1 MLGAVANW
9 GRTMRVNPDVEIAC
23 SLAAQE
29 ARRRHHDL
37 LTVEHLL
44 FALLHDGTAVQ
55 ILGHVGADVERLKQ
69 RVHDVLEQE
78 LPKLPDNSSAPPS
91 PSRGFQRVLQR
102 AALHVESCGK
112 EELLV
117 QDVLVAIFS
126 EVDSL
131 AAALLDEARVRR
143 LDVVSYLSHGI
154 NGDRA
159 NPQDGEQPGADN
171 GVSAQDAATE
181 ALNRFAIN
189 LNERASRGDLEPLV
203 GRERELSRA
212 FQILA
217 RRRKNNP
224 LFVGDAGVG
233 KTAIVEGLASR
244 LQSGNVP
251 EPMKGA
257 EIWAL
262 DMGALIAGTK
272 YAGEFENRVKLV
284 ITALDKRPGS
294 ILFVDEI
301 HSVVGAGAAKGSLDA
316 ASLFKPV
323 LSNGKIRCIGATTF
337 EEYRLQFDRD
347 RALARRFQKIEVDEP
362 SLDDSVKILQGL
374 LPHYEKFHQVTYEP
388 ETVNVAV
395 KLSERHISDR
405 KLPDKAIDLID
416 ESGANAK
423 LELGPGAVVDVH
435 RIEAVVARI
444 AQIPARQVSHDDRI
458 ALMNLEEELGRVVY
472 GQSRAIR
479 QLVSAIKLSRVGLR
493 APDKP
498 IGSFL
503 FTGPTGVGKTELARQ
518 LARALGI
525 EIHRFDMSEYMEHY
539 TVSRLIGAPPGYV
552 GYDRGGLLTEAI
564 AKTPHAVLLLDEIE
578 KAHADVFNVLLQ
590 IMDHATLT
598 DTNGKKTDFRNV
610 ILIMTSNVGAA
621 DLARNLVGFGS
632 RDKSGGDDRAFRNTF
647 SPEFR
652 NRLDARVSFDALA
665 PETMAQVVEKFMNQ
679 LRAQLVE
686 RRVQV
691 EMTEPA
697 HQMLAKRGYD
707 PDFGARPLLR
717 LMEEE
722 IKRPLAEAILFGQL
736 AQGGVVRIDKQDEQ
750 FIFDYT
756 PTAAPEE
763 KQN

>member
-1 MLGAVANW
+1 
-9 GRTMRVNPDVEIAC
+9 MRVNPDVEIAC

-44 FALLHDGTAVQ
+44 FALLHDGTTVQ
-55 ILGHVGADVERLKQ
+55 ILGNVGADVERLKQ
-69 RVHDVLEQE
+69 RVHEVLEEE
-78 LPKLPDNSSAPPS
+78 LPKLPENSATPPS

-102 AALHVESCGK
+102 AALHVETCGK
-112 EELLV
+112 DELLV

-143 LDVVSYLSHGI
+143 LDVVSYVSHGMD
-154 NGDRA
+154 GDGSGT
-159 NPQDGEQPGADN
+159 QTFGEPGSEKQS
-171 GVSAQDAATE
+171 GSGEDAATE
-181 ALNRFAIN
+181 ALNRFAVN
-189 LNERASRGDLEPLV
+189 LNERARRGDLEPLV

-212 FQILA
+212 FQVLA

-244 LQSGNVP
+244 IQSGNVP
-251 EPMKGA
+251 EPIKGA

-262 DMGALIAGTK
+262 DMGALVAGTK
-272 YAGEFENRVKLV
+272 YAGEFENRVKMV
-284 ITALDKRPGS
+284 VGALDRRPGS

-301 HSVVGAGAAKGSLDA
+301 HTVVGAGAAKGSLDA

-362 SLDDSVKILQGL
+362 SLEDTVKILHGI
-374 LPHYEKFHQVTYEP
+374 LPHYEKFHDVTYEP
-388 ETVNVAV
+388 ETVDVAV
-395 KLSERHISDR
+395 KLAERHLLDR

-416 ESGANAK
+416 ESGADAK
-423 LELGPGAVVDVH
+423 LELGSGAVVDVQ
-435 RIEAVVARI
+435 RIEQVVARI
-444 AQIPARQVSHDDRI
+444 AQIPARQVSHSDRI
-458 ALMNLEEELGRVVY
+458 ALMNLEEELSLVVF
-472 GQSRAIR
+472 GQSKAIR
-479 QLVSAIKLSRVGLR
+479 QLVSAIKMSRVGLR

-518 LARALGI
+518 LARSLAI
-525 EIHRFDMSEYMEHY
+525 ELHRFDMSEYMEHY

-578 KAHADVFNVLLQ
+578 KAHPDVFNVLLQ

-610 ILIMTSNVGAA
+610 ILIMTSNVGAV

-652 NRLDARVSFDALA
+652 NRLDARVSFEALA
-665 PETMAQVVEKFMNQ
+665 PETMAQVVGKFLNQ

-686 RRVQV
+686 RHV
-691 EMTEPA
+691 EIEISEPA
-697 HQMLAKRGYD
+697 HQLLAKRGYD

-722 IKRPLAEAILFGQL
+722 LKRPLAEALLFGPL
-736 AQGGVVRIDKQDEQ
+736 THGGVAKIDQREEQ
-750 FIFDYT
+750 FVFEYVSA
-756 PTAAPEE
+756 PTLEE
-763 KQN
+763 ESD